1 MIAEFLKNQG
11 FNRNDEKV
19 YLDIYEHGQ
28 SFASTVAARTKV
40 DRTTV
45 YSTLKRL
52 LKRGVIVQTKV
63 NDVLAYVAVSPEVF
77 VDEVEGRIS
86 SLVAEKKMA
95 SLFVEELKSVK
106 KSSFVKPKIRLYEG
120 DQSIITLYEETLR
133 KGGQQ
138 KAFIK
143 INRLPEVVRD
153 FFRGRYVEAKK
164 KYGVFS
170 RVITADTAFA
180 KRYQAGDR
188 EANRRTK
195 IVKKHPFDLHAE
207 IVLFGESEVAIV
219 DFHKQIYGI
228 VIDSETLY
236 KTIEAVFDFIWEEVN

>member
-1 MIAEFLKNQG
+1 MSMGAVACEYCG
-11 FNRNDEKV
+11 FAGEGGSDDGLFDFE
-19 YLDIYEHGQ
+19 
-28 SFASTVAARTKV
+28 AAFEA
-40 DRTTV
+40 
-45 YSTLKRL
+45 
-52 LKRGVIVQTKV
+52 GVVVQTKV

-77 VDEVEGRIS
+77 VDEVERRMS
-86 SLVAEKKMA
+86 VLKAERKMA
-95 SLFVEELKSVK
+95 YLFVEEIKSVQ
-106 KSSFVKPKIRLYEG
+106 KSSFVKPKIRVCEG
-120 DQSIITLYEETLR
+120 DLGIINLYEETLR

-153 FFRGRYVEAKK
+153 FFGGVMWSRRK